1 MRGIK
6 YMTIVSALILLKN
19 PMFVYADDRRRT
31 VHSLERKLGEVESLV
46 SRISDQSCRDVA
58 I

>member
-1 MRGIK
+1 
-6 YMTIVSALILLKN
+6 MTIVSALILLKN